1 MLCASFARCWSRP
14 SLRRW
19 LDAQFYSIQCLD
31 PRRIVHIH
39 KSLVIDF
46 SNLYKYVYVCMY
58 VWMYVCMNVWMNVW
72 MNVCMYVC
80 MYVCMC
86 IDTYIYIHVCKY
98 TDIYTYIIYIHMCIH
113 IYIYVCIHIHIHTS
127 VHINIHTGQIF
138 STQGLVHEQF
148 LWPQTFIQPMGIPRR
163 PDVFLGLE
171 VLLLK
176 MSCRVLSG
184 VYWSMMKMF
193 GFSLLR
199 SVLVHLVWNQHF
211 VG

>member
-1 MLCASFARCWSRP
+1 MQIYR
-14 SLRRW
+14 
-19 LDAQFYSIQCLD
+19 
-31 PRRIVHIH
+31 H
-39 KSLVIDF
+39 
-46 SNLYKYVYVCMY
+46 
-58 VWMYVCMNVWMNVW
+58 
-72 MNVCMYVC
+72 
-80 MYVCMC
+80 
-86 IDTYIYIHVCKY
+86 IYIHYLHTHV
-98 TDIYTYIIYIHMCIH
+98 YTY

-127 VHINIHTGQIF
+127 VHINIHTGEIF

-199 SVLVHLVWNQHF
+199 SVLVHLV
-211 VG
+211 